1 VCIVGEIG
9 RERQAKKVF
18 LLWREGAGLTG
29 QGKRFILRT
38 KPGLFLWEF
47 EPQGVLS
54 RMQDSDVEIVREPG
68 AVSRIFELMLER
80 RKTLSIVQHG
90 HRSDAW
96 VVKVSPTRLILAKR
110 DKASKFTPEPVE
122 FQFRCVLGRNII
134 GKSRIFRMKDEY
146 LELSLPAEI
155 TIIQRRHAYRVVP
168 TADSLAI
175 FQTVGKW
182 ILSGRIEDLSAT
194 GFLVRLPQ
202 ATPVVVPWEIRAV
215 CLQLHHAAPANEF
228 APQGTV
234 ESFQLRFEWAT
245 IVRKADN
252 GTTKLASYGIRF
264 TPTPAD
270 ERQLAQI
277 ILKFERAARL
287 KGVTA

>member
-1 VCIVGEIG
+1 
-9 RERQAKKVF
+9 
-18 LLWREGAGLTG
+18 
-29 QGKRFILRT
+29 
-38 KPGLFLWEF
+38 
-47 EPQGVLS
+47 
-54 RMQDSDVEIVREPG
+54 MQDADVEIVREPG

-110 DKASKFTPEPVE
+110 DKASKFTPDVVE

-146 LELSLPAEI
+146 LELALPAEI

-194 GFLVRLPQ
+194 GVLVRLPQ
-202 ATPVVVPWEIRAV
+202 ATPVVVPSEIQAI
-215 CLQLHHAAPANEF
+215 CLQLNHAVPASEF

-234 ESFQLRFEWAT
+234 ESQLVKLKTGT
-245 IVRKADN
+245 IARKADN
-252 GTTKLASYGIRF
+252 GTTKFASYGIHF
-264 TPTPAD
+264 IPTAAQ
-270 ERQLAQI
+270 ERQLAQT
-277 ILKFERAARL
+277 ILSFERAARL
-287 KGVTA
+287 KGLTA